1 MSAGVCIPDLIEQG
15 KIPKGKGAAALTRYQ
30 QLLNVYDQQMGGAA
44 AEALATSEVLKVLEN
59 EALLKKRRTLLQVK
73 AQQTA
78 AASLNSFAGG
88 RKPGAPIDPRAG
100 VALFDRDGR
109 ASYSNVE
116 GRRQAVRGRAHAM
129 MDQILSDHS
138 RNLIG
143 HVRNRAQLGD
153 IVRELFGQD
162 SGNLA
167 AKEMADAWSRTAE
180 MLRQRFN
187 AAGGDI
193 GRMEKWGL
201 PQSHDSR
208 AVRRAGFD
216 AWRASIEP
224 RLDRARMIDRDT
236 GQPFVGEAW
245 DAMLR
250 DVFDT
255 IRSEGWNKRE
265 AGSAGRGSMA
275 SRHGDPRFLIFKG
288 ADEWQAYQADFGGGA
303 TAFDA
308 MMGHI
313 DGMSQEIAA
322 MEILGPNPNA
332 TVQWVKDTIEKSAQ
346 LDSTP
351 DSKAVDKAHKGAKQ
365 IDRLWDELTGAS
377 HRPESRGL
385 SLFFSSIRSIQ
396 TAAKLGSASL
406 SAVTDL
412 AFQFST
418 RRYNGL
424 PAAAMIRDYVKL
436 MRPGSRADQR
446 LAVRL
451 GLIAEEWGQRAAAQ
465 GRYLNEELTAEWSR
479 RLAEGVL
486 RASGLSRWTQAGRW
500 AFGMEFMGHITDE
513 SVKAF
518 DKLDAPFRGVLER
531 NGIDAAVW
539 DKIRSTPLEMDR
551 GVPWLKPSNVE
562 DRELGDRLLEMILSE
577 TNYAVPTPDLKTRAM
592 MSRFAP
598 RGTLWGELMRTSPLL
613 FKSFGISMLLMQQQ
627 RLMEQ
632 SAGNAMRYAGGLVIG
647 TTLMGALAMQLK
659 AIASGK
665 DPMPM
670 TDSPLPTR
678 EQLDDVSQLKRPKL
692 TEGQKFWGAA
702 LAQGG
707 GFGIMGDFLSST
719 QNRFGGGLAG
729 SVAGPLA
736 QDLQAAADVANSKNP
751 GWKAV
756 RLARQELPGGS
767 LWYAKLA
774 FDRLVTDQIQEEIDP
789 SYRSAWRRMEKRAR
803 EQRTQYFWA
812 PGETAPD
819 HAPDLTAIAGET
831 MQ

>member
-1 MSAGVCIPDLIEQG
+1 VSAGVCIPDLIEQG
-15 KIPKGKGAAALTRYQ
+15 KIPKGKGRAALARYQ
-30 QLLNVYDQQMGGAA
+30 QLLNIYDQQMGGAA
-44 AEALATSEVLKVLEN
+44 AEALATQNVLKALEN

-78 AASLNSFAGG
+78 AAAMDGFNGG
-88 RKPGAPIDPRAG
+88 RKPGAPVDPRAG

-116 GRRQAVRGRAHAM
+116 GRRQAIRGRAHAM

-167 AKEMADAWSRTAE
+167 AKEMADAWSQTAE

-193 GRMEKWGL
+193 GKMEKWGL

-216 AWRASIEP
+216 AWRASIAD

-236 GQPFVGEAW
+236 GQPFTDQRFEQLLQ
-245 DAMLR
+245 DT
-250 DVFDT
+250 FDT

-265 AGSAGRGSMA
+265 PGSAGQGSMA
-275 SRHGDPRFLIFKG
+275 NRHGDPRFLIFKG
-288 ADEWQAYQADFGGGA
+288 ADEWAAYQAEFGAG

-313 DGMSQEIAA
+313 DGMSREIAA

-332 TVQWVKDTIEKSAQ
+332 TVQWVKDSITKSAA
-346 LDSTP
+346 LDATP
-351 DSKAVDKAHKGAKQ
+351 NSKASDKAHAGTRQ
-365 IDRLWDELTGAS
+365 IDRLWDEITGAS
-377 HRPESRGL
+377 QRPENRALALG
-385 SLFFSSIRSIQ
+385 FSALRSWQ
-396 TAAKLGSASL
+396 TAAKLGSATL

-424 PAAAMIRDYVKL
+424 PAASMIRDYAKL
-436 MRPGSRADQR
+436 LRPGSREDQK

-451 GLIAEEWGQRAAAQ
+451 GLIAEEWGQRSSAQ
-465 GRYLNEELTAEWSR
+465 GRYLNEELTGETSR

-500 AFGMEFMGHITDE
+500 AFGMEFMGHITDQ

-518 DKLDAPFRGVLER
+518 DKLDAPFRTALER
-531 NGIDAAVW
+531 NGIDAAAW
-539 DKIRSTPLEMDR
+539 DKIRATPLEMDR
-551 GVPWLKPSNVE
+551 GVPWLKPQNVE
-562 DRELGDRLLEMILSE
+562 DHALGDRLLEMILAE
-577 TNYAVPTPDLKTRAM
+577 TDFAVPTADLRTRAM
-592 MSRFAP
+592 INSVAP
-598 RGTLWGELMRTSPLL
+598 RGTLIGEISRSALL
-613 FKSFGISMLLMQQQ
+613 FKSFGISMLIKQGQ
-627 RLMEQ
+627 RIMEQ
-632 SAGNAMRYAGGLVIG
+632 SAGNAARYAAGLVIG
-647 TTLMGALAMQLK
+647 TTLMGAMAAQLK
-659 AIASGK
+659 LLSSGK
-665 DPMPM
+665 DPRPM
-670 TDSPLPTR
+670 
-678 EQLDDVSQLKRPKL
+678 DDPA
-692 TEGQKFWGAA
+692 FWGAA
-702 LAQGG
+702 TLQGG
-707 GFGIMGDFLSST
+707 GFGIFGDFLSST
-719 QNRFGGGLAG
+719 QNRFGGGL
-729 SVAGPLA
+729 SQTLAGPLA
-736 QDLQAAADVANSKNP
+736 QDIQGVADIATSKRPAWQAT
-751 GWKAV
+751 

-812 PGETAPD
+812 PGDAAPD
-819 HAPDLTAIAGET
+819 RAPHLSAITGET

>member
-15 KIPKGKGAAALTRYQ
+15 KIPKGKGAAALARYQ

-44 AEALATSEVLKVLEN
+44 AEALATDHVLKALEN

-73 AQQTA
+73 AQQAA

-88 RKPGAPIDPRAG
+88 RKPGSPIDPRAG

-138 RNLIG
+138 RNLVG

-193 GRMEKWGL
+193 GKMEGWGL

-208 AVRRAGFD
+208 AVRRAGFE

-236 GQPFVGEAW
+236 GQPFAGDAW

-265 AGSAGRGSMA
+265 PGSPGRGSMA
-275 SRHGDPRFLIFKG
+275 NRHGDPRFLIFKG
-288 ADEWQAYQADFGGGA
+288 ADEWQAYQADFGAG

-313 DGMSQEIAA
+313 DGMSREIAA

-332 TVQWVKDTIEKSAQ
+332 TVQWVKDSIEKSAA
-346 LDSTP
+346 LDAAP
-351 DSKAVDKAHKGAKQ
+351 NSKASDKAHAGVKQ
-365 IDRLWDELTGAS
+365 IDRLWDEITGAS
-377 HRPESRGL
+377 RRPENRGL
-385 SLFFSSIRSIQ
+385 ALGFSALRSWQ
-396 TAAKLGSASL
+396 TAAKLGSATL

-424 PAAAMIRDYVKL
+424 PAAGMIRDYVKL

-451 GLIAEEWGQRAAAQ
+451 GLIAEEWGQRSSAQ
-465 GRYLNEELTAEWSR
+465 GRYLNEELTGERSR

-486 RASGLSRWTQAGRW
+486 RASGLSHWTQAGRW

-513 SVKAF
+513 SVKPF
-518 DKLDAPFRGVLER
+518 DKLDAPFRATLER
-531 NGIDAAVW
+531 NGIDASAW
-539 DKIRSTPLEMDR
+539 DKIRATPLEMDR
-551 GVPWLKPSNVE
+551 GVPWLKPANVE
-562 DRELGDRLLEMILSE
+562 DQALGDRLLEMILAE
-577 TNYAVPTPDLKTRAM
+577 TDYAVPTADLRTRAM
-592 MSRFAP
+592 INSVAP
-598 RGTLWGELMRTSPLL
+598 RGTLIGEISRSALL
-613 FKSFGISMLLMQQQ
+613 FKSFGISMLIKQGQ
-627 RLMEQ
+627 RIMEQ
-632 SAGNAMRYAGGLVIG
+632 SAGNAARYAAGLVIG
-647 TTLMGALAMQLK
+647 TTLMGAMAAQLK
-659 AIASGK
+659 LVASGK
-665 DPMPM
+665 DPRPM
-670 TDSPLPTR
+670 
-678 EQLDDVSQLKRPKL
+678 DDPA
-692 TEGQKFWGAA
+692 FWGAA
-702 LAQGG
+702 TLQGG
-707 GFGIMGDFLSST
+707 GFGIFGDFLSST
-719 QNRFGGGLAG
+719 QNRFGGGLG
-729 SVAGPLA
+729 QTIAGPIA
-736 QDLQAAADVANSKNP
+736 QDLQGVADIASSKRPAWQAA
-751 GWKAV
+751 
-756 RLARQELPGGS
+756 RMARQELPGGS

-774 FDRLVTDQIQEEIDP
+774 FDRLLTDQIQEEIDP

-819 HAPDLTAIAGET
+819 HAPDLSAIAGET